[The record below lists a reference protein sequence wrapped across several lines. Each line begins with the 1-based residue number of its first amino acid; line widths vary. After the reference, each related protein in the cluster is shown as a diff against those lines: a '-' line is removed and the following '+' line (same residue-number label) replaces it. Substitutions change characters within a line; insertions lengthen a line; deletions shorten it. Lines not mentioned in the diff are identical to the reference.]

1 VSLRTLIVDDE
12 PLALELLGHL
22 LAKHADI
29 EIVSEC
35 QNGREAVDY
44 LRAKPVDLLFLDV
57 EMPQIGGFEVIE
69 QVGLQALPPL
79 VFVTAYHDYAVQA
92 FDVHAV
98 DYVTKPING
107 DRLSITVQRIRDKIA
122 ARNALL
128 TQQQLEG
135 ILKGLKFPPGGAVSH
150 LLVKVGEKEILL
162 PIEDIDWVEAADYYS
177 CLHANGH
184 RYMIRESI
192 GELSNKL
199 DPKIFIRIHR
209 SAIVNLSRIREVYRD
224 GTLDSSVRLVNGQTV
239 KMSKS
244 GREKLNSV
252 TKF

>member
-1 VSLRTLIVDDE
+1 MRLRTLIVDDE
-12 PLALELLGHL
+12 PLALELLDHL
-22 LAKHADI
+22 LAEHHGLEVVAR
-29 EIVSEC
+29 C

-44 LRAKPVDLLFLDV
+44 LRTKPVDLLFLDV

-69 QVGLQALPPL
+69 QVGLQGLPPL
-79 VFVTAYHDYAVQA
+79 VFVTAYHDYAVRA

-98 DYVTKPING
+98 DYVTKPINA
-107 DRLSITVQRIRDKIA
+107 DRLSITVQRVRDKIA

-135 ILKGLKFPPGGAVSH
+135 ILNGLKPPPSGAVSH
-150 LLVKVGEKEILL
+150 LLVNVGEKEILL
-162 PIEDIDWVEAADYYS
+162 PIEDIDWVEAADYYC

-184 RYMIRESI
+184 RYMIRGAI

-199 DPKIFIRIHR
+199 DSKVFIRIHR

-224 GTLDSSVRLVNGQTV
+224 GALDSSVRLVNGQTI

-244 GREKLNSV
+244 GREKLNNM
-252 TKF
+252 TKL